1 MSIFIILSS
10 LVNNLFNK
18 GLIKEAEDINDLLY
32 KFLEECEDED
42 LQDSDDSI
50 LANLTGLREDGLLE
64 NMNQGMS
71 LEPFFSNYNT
81 TD

>member
-1 MSIFIILSS
+1 MNIFLILSS

-18 GLIKEAEDINDLLY
+18 GLIKEAEDLNDLLY
-32 KFLEECEDED
+32 EILEEDDED

-81 TD
+81 SD